1 MAQKERDLT
10 TGSIPGHLKHLA
22 IPASVGM
29 FFNTMFNVVDTFYAG
44 RLNTEALAGMS
55 MSFSIFFLIIAFSS
69 GLGTGANALASRH
82 LGKKDRKGFGIV
94 VTNAFFLGILSAL
107 LLTFTGYLI
116 SPFLFDVLGAT
127 GEARAYGISYVN
139 TLYLGSIFF
148 ILNALLNAVLS
159 SQGNTKPYRNFLV
172 AGFFLNLILD
182 PLFIYGWWG
191 LPRLETAGV
200 ALATLVIQMLGT
212 IYLGREVIV
221 REWFDPKEIQ
231 LKVLSFTKQFELL
244 EQGVP
249 AGLNMMTVALGVYM
263 INYFILRH
271 AGDQAVAAYGVA
283 VRVEQLALLPAL
295 GLNVATLSIAGQN
308 AGAGNLD
315 RLYLLYK
322 KSLRYGLTIMTL
334 AMVAVYPL
342 APYLVRLFNS
352 DPGVVRIGTNY
363 LRIEFLAF
371 NTYILLNI
379 SISLLQGMKKPWWAI
394 GIGLYR
400 QFIGAAALFYLLGT
414 VFGLGVTGIWWGIVL
429 ANWSAAVITVA
440 YTLYRLRHFDEKEVE
455 TEEQA

>member
-55 MSFSIFFLIIAFSS
+55 LSFSIFFLIIAISS
-69 GLGTGANALASRH
+69 GLGTGTNALASRH
-82 LGKKDRKGFGIV
+82 LGKKDRSGFGVV
-94 VTNAFFLGILSAL
+94 VTNAFFLGLVSAV
-107 LLTFTGYLI
+107 LLTLLGYLI

-127 GEARAYGISYVN
+127 GKARAYGLSYVN
-139 TLYLGSIFF
+139 TLYLGSLFF

-200 ALATLVIQMLGT
+200 ALATLIIQMMGT
-212 IYLGREVIV
+212 LYLTREVIV
-221 REWFDPKEIQ
+221 REWFAPAEIQ
-231 LKVLSFTKQFELL
+231 LKSLSFSKQLELL
-244 EQGVP
+244 EQGIP

-308 AGAGNLD
+308 AGAGHLD
-315 RLYLLYK
+315 RLYTLYK

-334 AMVAVYPL
+334 AMVVVYPL
-342 APYLVRLFNS
+342 APHLIRLFNS
-352 DPGVVRIGTNY
+352 DPGVIEKGTAY

-414 VFGLGVTGIWWGIVL
+414 LLGLGLTGIWWGIVL
-429 ANWSAAVITVA
+429 ANWSAALITVA
-440 YTLYRLRHFDEKEVE
+440 YTLYRLRHFDEKDDEN
-455 TEEQA
+455 